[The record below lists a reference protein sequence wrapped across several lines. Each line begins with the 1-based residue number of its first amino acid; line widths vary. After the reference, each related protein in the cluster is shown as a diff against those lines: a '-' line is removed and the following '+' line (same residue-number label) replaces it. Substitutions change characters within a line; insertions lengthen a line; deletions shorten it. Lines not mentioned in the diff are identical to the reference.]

1 MALLSPLR
9 LRRLA
14 RQEHLRNQ
22 QTLITFQ
29 LSSYCF
35 GLPIERA
42 RRVLAWQD
50 FQSVQED
57 GLELLDT
64 SRLLLGRG
72 IPFLPQGVLLLQA
85 GSCEDGPPNQVDNSK
100 TMALPLPS
108 QPILRRLAASQ
119 VQPLPS
125 RYAAQGRQRGIV
137 GWIPPA
143 EGRLPLLVFD
153 PHLWSVRP

>member
-29 LSSYCF
+29 LGSYCF

-42 RRVLAWQD
+42 QRALAWQD
-50 FQSVQED
+50 FQSAQESSSQ
-57 GLELLDT
+57 LLDT
-64 SRLLLGRG
+64 GRLLLGRG

-85 GSCEDGPPNQVDNSK
+85 GSWAPHQVDNSK
-100 TMALPLPS
+100 TMALPLPTP
-108 QPILRRLAASQ
+108 PILRRLAASQ

-143 EGRLPLLVFD
+143 EGQLPLLVFD
-153 PHLWSVRP
+153 PHLWSARP